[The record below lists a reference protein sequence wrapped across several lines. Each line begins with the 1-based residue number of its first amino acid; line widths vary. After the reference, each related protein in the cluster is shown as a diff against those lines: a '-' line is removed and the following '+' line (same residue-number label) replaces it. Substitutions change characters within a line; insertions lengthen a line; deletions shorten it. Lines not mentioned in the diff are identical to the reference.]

1 MPATDAADDQ
11 AQIDEAAL
19 ASEGGLEARGR
30 DLWLTA
36 PAPAWLIEHGGRALV
51 ETPLGPK
58 SVWVTSRLDPPGVVR
73 LKGEGLPPLDGA
85 PAGDLVIRLAAD
97 PALSSPSEARV
108 RLTRFSA
115 AWAA

>member
-1 MPATDAADDQ
+1 MPETKLAPE
-11 AQIDEAAL
+11 EAL
-19 ASEGGLEARGR
+19 PSEVTLPGKGALEARGR
-30 DLWLTA
+30 DLWVTA

-51 ETPLGPK
+51 ETPLGQK

-73 LKGEGLPPLDGA
+73 LRGEGLPALEGA
-85 PAGDLVIRLAAD
+85 PAGDLVIRLAPD
-97 PALSSPSEARV
+97 PALSSPSQARV

>member
-1 MPATDAADDQ
+1 VPATDAAVDQ
-11 AQIDEAAL
+11 AETAEAAL
-19 ASEGGLEARGR
+19 AIEGGLEARGR
-30 DLWLTA
+30 DIWLTA
-36 PAPAWLIEHGGRALV
+36 PAPAWLIVHGGRALV

-73 LKGEGLPPLDGA
+73 LKGEGLPALGDA
-85 PAGDLVIRLAAD
+85 PAGDLVIRLAPD
-97 PALSSPSEARV
+97 PTLSSPSQARV